1 MNQDHV
7 NFNFNANISNNG
19 NETSELSMVK
29 FFFFTKLVNNHNSS
43 IWLVPSFHIPCAEI
57 KNANSLHHFI
67 YKNDID
73 TEQFSMRIIF

>member
-29 FFFFTKLVNNHNSS
+29 FFFHKT
-43 IWLVPSFHIPCAEI
+43 I
-57 KNANSLHHFI
+57 K
-67 YKNDID
+67 
-73 TEQFSMRIIF
+73 